1 MSTNPTEVYL
11 YTDKFQWKYN
21 VYIKSSLVEILSEY
35 ECGGASMF
43 TFFLSFTVDR
53 VEERRGIDAQGQG
66 ETSVDAELLV
76 AKAAFLLKVLM
87 KISTYISRVR

>member
-35 ECGGASMF
+35 ECGGSNMF
-43 TFFLSFTVDR
+43 VFSNLFSKER
-53 VEERRGIDAQGQG
+53 VEEIRRIEAQGVG
-66 ETSVDAELLV
+66 ETSFNV
-76 AKAAFLLKVLM
+76 M
-87 KISTYISRVR
+87 